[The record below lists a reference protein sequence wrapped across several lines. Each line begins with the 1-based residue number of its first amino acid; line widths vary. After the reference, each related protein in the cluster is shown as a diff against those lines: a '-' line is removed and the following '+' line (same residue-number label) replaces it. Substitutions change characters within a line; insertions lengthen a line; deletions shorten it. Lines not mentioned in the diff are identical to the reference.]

1 MRPTFQMTISIA
13 LVLGIM
19 LALGSMPLPAAA
31 QDGTFVDDDGS
42 VHEANIEAVAAEGI
56 TRGCNPPENNRFC
69 PDEAVTRGQMAAFLV
84 RAQGLVDGA
93 GFDLFVDDDESVF
106 EDDIDRLATKGIT
119 RGCNPPDNDR
129 FCPGEAVTRG
139 QMAAF
144 LVRAFEYPPAAP
156 GAFVDTV
163 GSVFEADI
171 AALAQARV
179 TLGCNPPDNNRF
191 CPDQAVTRAEMAT
204 FLVRA
209 LGLTPIVPQP
219 LDPDWYSTPEPLGL
233 GRRTVVVT
241 PGGTPGLAEALA
253 GARPGDII
261 ELAPGTHLNTTGNLV
276 LRTSGTVAEWIAI
289 RGAAGSRPV
298 IDLEGLGE
306 FRISASNV
314 LLENVA
320 IVDGSGN
327 NLHIAPEESSV
338 FQVVVRDVVIS
349 ALRDGPGAAIKLNR
363 NNAFAAGVS
372 SVYIE
377 DSDLSQARA
386 NAVVDGVGVSRVVVR
401 DSFIHDNEPGSHG
414 IFFKGGS
421 EGILIEGNLISGI
434 RQNAALQLGGNTG
447 FGFFNPAWPDWEGVA
462 QVARNNII
470 ADFDDSAIEVR
481 GVWGAK
487 VHHNTIVGQSGFA
500 IFRLSCGNT
509 DRGGLAR
516 NTNVDI
522 SNNLVIATGSGVQ
535 YARND
540 CDADNVRF
548 GSTGWFGALH
558 NSGAPTPLIPL
569 FPRAED
575 AAAAGITDV
584 VFDTDIAGLTARA
597 VAIARY
603 TPFRAGPAVGSGEPL
618 GGDVSTDIS
627 GSVRSTV
634 APTLGA
640 IE

>member
-1 MRPTFQMTISIA
+1 MRPTLHLTTSLGLVVA
-13 LVLGIM
+13 LMV
-19 LALGSMPLPAAA
+19 ALGSVPLPAVA

-42 VHEANIEAVAAEGI
+42 VHEANIEAVAAAGI
-56 TRGCNPPENNRFC
+56 TRGCNPPDNNRFC
-69 PDEAVTRGQMAAFLV
+69 PDESVTRGQMAAFLV

-93 GFDLFVDDDESVF
+93 GADLFVDDDDSVF
-106 EDDIDRLATKGIT
+106 ENDIDRFATRGIT

-129 FCPGEAVTRG
+129 FCPDEAVTRG

-144 LVRAFEYPPAAP
+144 LVRAFEYAPAPP

-209 LGLTPIVPQP
+209 LGLIPIVPQP
-219 LDPDWYSTPEPLGL
+219 FDPDWYTTPEPLGL
-233 GRRTVVVT
+233 GGRTVVVT
-241 PGGTPGLAEALA
+241 PGESPTLAEALA
-253 GARPGDII
+253 DARPGDII

-276 LRTSGTVAEWIAI
+276 LRTSGTVAQWIAI

-327 NLHIAPEESSV
+327 NLHIAPEEESV

-349 ALRDGPGAAIKLNR
+349 DLRDGPGAAIKLNR
-363 NNAFAAGVS
+363 NNAFAAGVT

-377 DSDLSQARA
+377 DSDLSQAKA

-447 FGFFNPAWPDWEGVA
+447 FGFFNPAWPDWEGVS
-462 QVARNNII
+462 QVARNNVI

-481 GVWGAK
+481 GVWGAEI
-487 VHHNTIVGQSGFA
+487 HHNTIVGQSGFA

-509 DRGGLAR
+509 DTGGLAQ
-516 NTNVDI
+516 NTNIDI
-522 SNNLVIATGSGVQ
+522 SNNLVIATGTGVQ

-540 CDADNVRF
+540 CEADNVRF
-548 GSTGWFGALH
+548 GPTGWFGALQ
-558 NSGAPTPLIPL
+558 NSGSPTPSIPQ
-569 FPRAED
+569 FPLPDD
-575 AAAAGITDV
+575 AVAGDITGV
-584 VFDTDIAGLTARA
+584 VFNPDITGLTARA

-603 TPFRAGPAVGSGEPL
+603 TPFRSGPAVGAGEPL
-618 GGDVSTDIS
+618 SGDVSTDMS
-627 GSVRSTV
+627 GTVRSTV

>member
-1 MRPTFQMTISIA
+1 MAVT
-13 LVLGIM
+13 V
-19 LALGSMPLPAAA
+19 ALGSGPLPAAA
-31 QDGTFVDDDGS
+31 QDGTFFDDDGS
-42 VHEANIEAVAAEGI
+42 VHEANIEAVAGAGI

-69 PDEAVTRGQMAAFLV
+69 PDEPVTRGQMAAFLV
-84 RAQGLVDGA
+84 RAQGLIDGA
-93 GFDLFVDDDESVF
+93 GADLFIDDDDSVF
-106 EDDIDRLATKGIT
+106 EDDIDRFATRGIT

-129 FCPGEAVTRG
+129 FCPGESVTRG

-144 LVRAFEYPPAAP
+144 LVRAFDYPPALP
-156 GAFVDTV
+156 GTFVDTV
-163 GSVFEADI
+163 GSVFAADI

-219 LDPDWYSTPEPLGL
+219 FDPDWYTTPEPLGL

-241 PGGTPGLAEALA
+241 PGGSTSLDGALA
-253 GARPGDII
+253 DARPGDII
-261 ELAPGTHLNTTGNLV
+261 ELAPGTHRNTTGNLV

-298 IDLEGLGE
+298 IDLDGLGE

-349 ALRDGPGAAIKLNR
+349 DLRDGPGAAIKLNR
-363 NNAFAAGVS
+363 NNAYAAGVS

-377 DSDLSQARA
+377 DSDLSQSKA

-401 DSFIHDNEPGSHG
+401 GSFIHDNEPGSHG

-421 EGILIEGNLISGI
+421 ENVLIEGNLISGI

-447 FGFFNPAWPDWEGVA
+447 FGFFNPAWPDWEGVS
-462 QVARNNII
+462 QVARNNVI

-481 GVWGAK
+481 GVWGAGIY
-487 VHHNTIVGQSGFA
+487 HNTIVGQSGFA

-509 DRGGLAR
+509 DRGGLAQ
-516 NTNVDI
+516 NTNIDI

-548 GSTGWFGALH
+548 GPTGWFGALQ
-558 NSGAPTPLIPL
+558 NSASPTPLIPQ
-569 FPRAED
+569 FPLPDD
-575 AAAAGITDV
+575 AVDTDTTGV
-584 VFDTDIAGLTARA
+584 VFNTDTTGLTSLSIA
-597 VAIARY
+597 VDRY
-603 TPFRAGPAVGSGEPL
+603 IPLRAGPAVGAGEPL
-618 GGDVSTDIS
+618 SSDVSSDIG
-627 GSVRSTV
+627 GSIRSTV

-640 IE
+640 VE